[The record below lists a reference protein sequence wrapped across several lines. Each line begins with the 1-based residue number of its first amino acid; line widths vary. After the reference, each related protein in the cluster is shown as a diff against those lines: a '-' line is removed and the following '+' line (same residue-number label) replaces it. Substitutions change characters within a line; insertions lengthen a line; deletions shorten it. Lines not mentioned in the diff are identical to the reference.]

1 MSGDLDLEAG
11 GALATAALAAGE
23 VEGQAGKPVP
33 AAAPAATCLNCGAV
47 LTGAYCQACGQRAH
61 LHRSLLHLAEEV
73 LHGVLHFDAKAWRT
87 LPLLALRP
95 GVLTRRYID
104 GQRTRYV
111 SPLALFLFTVFL
123 MYFVFS
129 LTGTGPATPQSLSAE
144 LQAEGRAELQQAADK
159 ARADVE
165 RREGRLERARARE
178 QARALEQARE
188 GAQGAAPAASVPD
201 GVAQAEQALAEARQE
216 LVVAEAALAA
226 FDASVGQKDMVAA
239 AAAAAAS
246 ASGGV
251 NVRWPDTAQM
261 MKTKVDTGHP
271 ALDDVIRR
279 ALANPELALYKVKNT
294 AYKFS
299 FMLVPI
305 SLPFLW
311 LLFIW
316 RRGVTAYDHAVFS
329 LYSLSFMSVFFVV
342 LVLLNKTPLD
352 GLVPLLL
359 VMVPP
364 LHMYLQVRD
373 TYGLKSTAAAVW
385 LTLAL
390 FFIVSTVFALFV
402 LFILAVGLA

>member
-1 MSGDLDLEAG
+1 MGGDLEAG
-11 GALATAALAAGE
+11 GALTTAALVASQ
-23 VEGQAGKPVP
+23 VEGQAGKPPPADAP
-33 AAAPAATCLNCGAV
+33 AAACLNCGAA
-47 LTGAYCQACGQRAH
+47 LSGAYCPACGQRAH

-87 LPLLALRP
+87 LPLLAFRP

-129 LTGTGPATPQSLSAE
+129 LTGAGPVTPQSLNAE
-144 LQAEGRAELQQAADK
+144 LQAEGRAELLEAVEE

-165 RREGRLERARARE
+165 RREARLERARER
-178 QARALEQARE
+178 
-188 GAQGAAPAASVPD
+188 AQGKAPAASEPD
-201 GVAQAEQALAEARQE
+201 GVAQAEQALAGARQE
-216 LVVAEAALAA
+216 LVVAEAGLAA
-226 FDASVGQKDMVAA
+226 FNASVDQKDMVAA

-251 NVRWPDTAQM
+251 NVRWPETAQVM
-261 MKTKVDTGHP
+261 NAKVNTGHP
-271 ALDDVIRR
+271 ALDNVIRR
-279 ALANPELALYKVKNT
+279 ALANPDLALYKLKNT

-311 LLFIW
+311 LLFFW
-316 RRGVTAYDHAVFS
+316 RRGITAYDHAVFS
-329 LYSLSFMSVFFVV
+329 LYSLSFMSVFFVA
-342 LVLLNKTPLD
+342 LVLLNLTPAD

-359 VMVPP
+359 VTVPP

-373 TYGLKSTAAAVW
+373 TYGLKSTASAVW
-385 LTLAL
+385 HTLAL

-402 LFILAVGLA
+402 LFILAVGLV